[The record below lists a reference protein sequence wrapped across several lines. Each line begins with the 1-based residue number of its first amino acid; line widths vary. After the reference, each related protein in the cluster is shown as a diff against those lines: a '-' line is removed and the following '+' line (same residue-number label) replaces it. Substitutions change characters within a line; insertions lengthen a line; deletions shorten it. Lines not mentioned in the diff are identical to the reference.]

1 MLLKWIFRV
10 SAGRLLV
17 GKEIEK
23 VKRIPLIGLSPNSNP
38 EALRQMSKVGLKRLK
53 NMALTKLQFRRH

>member
-1 MLLKWIFRV
+1 MYNSRV

-23 VKRIPLIGLSPNSNP
+23 EKRIPLIGLSPNSDP
-38 EALRQMSKVGLKRLK
+38 EALRPLSMGSRYVP
-53 NMALTKLQFRRH
+53 